1 VAEKQVID
9 KKVITGD
16 FKGIKPNMLVRD
28 KQTNLV
34 GLCLDTMM
42 VPNYLGE
49 GHYEAY
55 DYAAVVLVKGRRAV
69 LPIENLEICED

>member
-1 VAEKQVID
+1 MID
-9 KKVITGD
+9 KKVVTLD
-16 FKGIKPNMLVRD
+16 FNGIKPNMLVRD
-28 KQTNLV
+28 KQTNQV

-49 GHYEAY
+49 GHYETY

>member
-1 VAEKQVID
+1 MID
-9 KKVITGD
+9 KKVVVSD
-16 FKGIKPNMLVRD
+16 FKGIKPNILVRD
-28 KQTNLV
+28 KQTNQV

-42 VPNYLGE
+42 IPNYMGE

-55 DYAAVVLVKGRRAV
+55 DCAAVVLLKGRRAV